1 MKKRIPSFLAGAATA
16 LALTALATSA
26 LAASGQVS
34 FNFANVALNGET
46 KIAAGSTV
54 TVANGQQVPSS
65 ILYTDAIGGKTNYL
79 PIRAIS
85 ELLGVE
91 IDYDSS
97 TRTVLLGGQA
107 AAVSPSESVWKRA
120 VEGARVT
127 YRCDEPDESYA
138 TPPAWAPDWE
148 EDGWGLASLDTT
160 VSGNRQAQW
169 VYQKGS
175 ERLSL
180 TCSYPCSNSFSKTFP
195 SEEAAQTRQT
205 VEINGCTADFY
216 PDENGGLLAWEGND
230 GMFFW
235 ISGSG
240 VDQTTLLDFA
250 RSIRLKTE
258 TAKAYSLESVPSG
271 YTLSERSAA
280 GGTVYEVWNK
290 SGQSL
295 SLTWL
300 CTDNSVAEPSGEYA
314 VVTVNGADARFWAA
328 SETPGSSHLTVN
340 GVPVEGNQVQ
350 QSDVTITIGT
360 VAGVQSGNVSTL
372 VWTDPDSGLSFRLQG
387 ALDQETLIRMAE
399 QTAK

>member
-1 MKKRIPSFLAGAATA
+1 MKKRISSFLAGAATA

-46 KIAAGSTV
+46 KIATGSTV
-54 TVANGQQVPSS
+54 TAANGQQVPSS
-65 ILYTDAIGGKTNYL
+65 ILYTDAVGGKTNYL

-91 IDYDSS
+91 IGYDSA
-97 TRTVLLGGQA
+97 TRTVLLGEQPA
-107 AAVSPSESVWKRA
+107 AETPSGSVWER
-120 VEGARVT
+120 VTEGNRVT
-127 YRCDEPDESYA
+127 YQCDQPEASYA
-138 TPPAWAPDWE
+138 APPAWAPNWK
-148 EDGWGLASLDTT
+148 EDGWGLTSLDTT

-169 VYQKGS
+169 VYQKGVG
-175 ERLSL
+175 RLSF
-180 TCSYPCSNSFSKTFP
+180 TCSYPVSNSFSMTFP
-195 SEEAAQTRQT
+195 SEEAVQERRT
-205 VEINGCTADFY
+205 VEVNGCTADFY
-216 PDENGGLLAWEGND
+216 PTEDGGLLAWENSSGL
-230 GMFFW
+230 FFW

-240 VDQTTLLDFA
+240 VGQATLLDFA
-250 RSIRLKTE
+250 GSVRSKTT
-258 TAKAYSLESVPSG
+258 TAKADSLESAPSG

-314 VVTVNGADARFWAA
+314 AVTVNGADARFWAA

-350 QSDVTITIGT
+350 QGDVTITIGT
-360 VAGVQSGNVSTL
+360 VAGVQSESVSTL

-399 QTAK
+399 G

>member
-1 MKKRIPSFLAGAATA
+1 M
-16 LALTALATSA
+16 
-26 LAASGQVS
+26 
-34 FNFANVALNGET
+34 
-46 KIAAGSTV
+46 
-54 TVANGQQVPSS
+54 ANGQQVPSS

-107 AAVSPSESVWKRA
+107 AAVSPSESV
-120 VEGARVT
+120 
-127 YRCDEPDESYA
+127 
-138 TPPAWAPDWE
+138 
-148 EDGWGLASLDTT
+148 SLDTT
-160 VSGNRQAQW
+160 VSGHRQAQW

-250 RSIRLKTE
+250 RSVRLKTE

-271 YTLSERSAA
+271 YTLSERSAS

-295 SLTWL
+295 TLTWL

-387 ALDQETLIRMAE
+387 ALAQKTLIRMAE
-399 QTAK
+399 G

>member
-1 MKKRIPSFLAGAATA
+1 MKKRISSFLAGAATT

-54 TVANGQQVPSS
+54 TAANGQQVPSS
-65 ILYTDAIGGKTNYL
+65 ILYTDAVGGKTNYL

-91 IDYDSS
+91 IGYDSA
-97 TRTVLLGGQA
+97 TRTVLLGEQPA
-107 AAVSPSESVWKRA
+107 AETPSGSVWER
-120 VEGARVT
+120 VSEGDRVT
-127 YRCDEPDESYA
+127 YQCDQPEASYA
-138 TPPAWAPDWE
+138 APPAWAPNWK
-148 EDGWGLASLDTT
+148 EDGWGLTSMDTT
-160 VSGNRQAQW
+160 MGGNRQAQW
-169 VYQKGS
+169 VYQKGTG
-175 ERLSL
+175 RLSF
-180 TCSYPCSNSFSKTFP
+180 TCSYPVSNSFSMTFP
-195 SEEAAQTRQT
+195 SEEAVQERRT
-205 VEINGCTADFY
+205 VEVNGCTADFY
-216 PDENGGLLAWEGND
+216 PDENGGLLAWEEND

-235 ISGSG
+235 VSGSG

-250 RSIRLKTE
+250 RSVRLKTE

-328 SETPGSSHLTVN
+328 SETPGSSHLTVD

-350 QSDVTITIGT
+350 QGDVTITIGT

-399 QTAK
+399 G

>member
-1 MKKRIPSFLAGAATA
+1 M
-16 LALTALATSA
+16 
-26 LAASGQVS
+26 
-34 FNFANVALNGET
+34 
-46 KIAAGSTV
+46 
-54 TVANGQQVPSS
+54 ANGQQVPSS

-250 RSIRLKTE
+250 RSVRLKTE

-271 YTLSERSAA
+271 YTLSERSAS

-295 SLTWL
+295 TLTWL

-387 ALDQETLIRMAE
+387 ALAQKTLIRMAE
-399 QTAK
+399 G